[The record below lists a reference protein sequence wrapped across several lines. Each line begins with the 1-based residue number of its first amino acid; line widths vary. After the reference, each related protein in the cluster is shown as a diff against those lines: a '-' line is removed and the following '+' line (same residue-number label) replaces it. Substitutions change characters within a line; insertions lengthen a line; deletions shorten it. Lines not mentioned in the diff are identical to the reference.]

1 MDGDTPQE
9 TPVERR
15 RLTQL
20 HVGAGLTVLLVSFLP
35 FGSTGV
41 DRIGSLWEMF
51 AAGNIAAPIV
61 VLAFALLCVSWPLH
75 HSQTLV
81 VGYALLATLL
91 LALILITSLIGGDP
105 PGIGAWLAEAAMVF
119 CLVRSIRVAAG

>member
-1 MDGDTPQE
+1 MDGDTPHE
-9 TPVERR
+9 TTVERR
-15 RLTQL
+15 RLTRL
-20 HVGAGLTVLLVSFLP
+20 HLGAGLTVLLVSFLP

-41 DRIGSLWEMF
+41 DRTGSLWEML
-51 AAGNIAAPIV
+51 AAGNIAAPVV

-91 LALILITSLIGGDP
+91 MAIILIGSLIGDDP
-105 PGIGAWLAEAAMVF
+105 PGIGAWFAETAMVF

>member
-1 MDGDTPQE
+1 MDGDTPRE
-9 TPVERR
+9 TTAERR

-20 HVGAGLTVLLVSFLP
+20 HLGAGLTVLVASFLP

-41 DRIGSLWEMF
+41 DRTGSLWEMF
-51 AAGNIAAPIV
+51 AAGNIYAPVV
-61 VLAFALLCVSWPLH
+61 VLAFVLLCVSWPLH

-91 LALILITSLIGGDP
+91 MALILISSLIGGDP
-105 PGIGAWLAEAAMVF
+105 LGTGAWLAEAAMVF